1 MNTVIKQAYRGLRAN
16 PVRTLLTTL
25 GIVIGIATVIIVLSA
40 GAGFRSFINYQIEQ
54 FGSNAIY
61 VETRIPPTTKS
72 RAAGSGGGTSS
83 NQANQA
89 VQITTLK
96 SKDVEDVRRLP
107 GVLGAYGAVIGQKA
121 VAYGQI
127 QKNTFIF
134 GSSSDRFVIDKGK
147 LAAGRPYTEQEELA
161 LAQVA
166 VLGHD
171 LAQDLFGN
179 DNPIGKTVRIAN
191 LNFQVIGVYERRGSF
206 GFSNDDQQAF
216 IPLSTAQK
224 KLLGIDHLLYMVAQA
239 KDGNRTAPLVED
251 MRVLLRQNHAITDPA
266 KDDFTVQNQAQ
277 SLETFNTILKG
288 VTFLLIAVAAISLLV
303 GGVGI
308 MNIMYVVV
316 TERIAEIG
324 LKKAVGAKPK
334 DILLEFLVE
343 AVLLTLAGG
352 VLGILAGAGFAWVV
366 SIAANAFGFPW
377 AFSVPPSGIVLGL
390 GVAGGIGLV
399 FGVFPARRAS
409 KLDPIEALRYE

>member
-1 MNTVIKQAYRGLRAN
+1 MNTVLKQAYRGLRAN

-25 GIVIGIATVIIVLSA
+25 GIVIGIVTVIIVLSA
-40 GAGFRSFINYQIEQ
+40 GEGFRSFINYQIEQ
-54 FGSNAIY
+54 FGSNSIY

-72 RAAGSGGGTSS
+72 RAAGGGGG

-107 GVLGAYGAVIGQKA
+107 GVLGAYGAVIGQKV

-134 GSSSDRFVIDKGK
+134 GSSADRFIIDKGK
-147 LAAGRPYTEQEELA
+147 LSDGRPYTEQEELA
-161 LAQVA
+161 LAQVV

-179 DNPIGKTVRIAN
+179 DNPVGKTVRIAN

-239 KDGNRTAPLVED
+239 KDSDKTSPLVED
-251 MRVLLRQNHAITDPA
+251 MRLLLRQNHGISDPA

-343 AVLLTLAGG
+343 AILLTLAGG
-352 VLGILAGAGFAWVV
+352 VLGILAGAGFAYVV

-377 AFSVPPSGIVLGL
+377 AFAVPLSGILLGL

>member
-1 MNTVIKQAYRGLRAN
+1 MNTILKQAYRGLRAN

-40 GAGFRSFINYQIEQ
+40 GEGFRSFINYQIEQ
-54 FGSNAIY
+54 FGSNSIY

-72 RAAGSGGGTSS
+72 RASGSGGGVSG
-83 NQANQA
+83 NQASQA
-89 VQITTLK
+89 VQITSLK

-107 GVLGAYGAVIGQKA
+107 GVLGAYGAVIGQKV

-134 GSSSDRFVIDKGK
+134 GSSADRFVIDKGK
-147 LAAGRPYTEQEELA
+147 IATGRAYTEQEELA
-161 LAQVA
+161 LAQVT

-179 DNPIGKTVRIAN
+179 DNPVGKTVRIAN

-239 KDGNRTAPLVED
+239 KDSDKTSPLVED
-251 MRVLLRQNHAITDPA
+251 MRLLLRQNHGISDPA

-343 AVLLTLAGG
+343 AILLTLAGG
-352 VLGILAGAGFAWVV
+352 VLGILAGAGFAYVV

-377 AFSVPPSGIVLGL
+377 AFAVPLSGILLGL

>member
-1 MNTVIKQAYRGLRAN
+1 MTTPVVELPITGKVDSQFLR
-16 PVRTLLTTL
+16 
-25 GIVIGIATVIIVLSA
+25 
-40 GAGFRSFINYQIEQ
+40 
-54 FGSNAIY
+54 
-61 VETRIPPTTKS
+61 
-72 RAAGSGGGTSS
+72 
-83 NQANQA
+83 
-89 VQITTLK
+89 
-96 SKDVEDVRRLP
+96 D
-107 GVLGAYGAVIGQKA
+107 
-121 VAYGQI
+121 
-127 QKNTFIF
+127 
-134 GSSSDRFVIDKGK
+134 
-147 LAAGRPYTEQEELA
+147 LA
-161 LAQVA
+161 L
-166 VLGHD
+166 
-171 LAQDLFGN
+171 
-179 DNPIGKTVRIAN
+179 
-191 LNFQVIGVYERRGSF
+191 LN
-206 GFSNDDQQAF
+206 
-216 IPLSTAQK
+216 TA
-224 KLLGIDHLLYMVAQA
+224 MAA
-239 KDGNRTAPLVED
+239 
-251 MRVLLRQNHAITDPA
+251 
-266 KDDFTVQNQAQ
+266 QAQ

-352 VLGILAGAGFAWVV
+352 ALGIVVGAGFAWVV

-377 AFSVPPSGIVLGL
+377 AFSVPVSGILLGL

>member
-1 MNTVIKQAYRGLRAN
+1 MNRIFKQAMRGLTSN
-16 PVRTLLTTL
+16 PVRTMLTTL

-40 GAGFRSFINYQIEQ
+40 GEGFRSFINFQIDQ

-61 VETRIPPTTKS
+61 VETRIPPTTKT
-72 RAAGSGGGTSS
+72 RAAGGSGGS
-83 NQANQA
+83 NQASQA

-96 SKDVEDVRRLP
+96 SKDVADVKRLP
-107 GVLGAYGAVIGQKA
+107 NVLGAYGAVIGQKV

-134 GSSSDRFVIDKGK
+134 GSSADRFVIDKGV
-147 LAAGRPYTEQEELA
+147 LASGRPYTDQEELG
-161 LAQVA
+161 LAQVV
-166 VLGHD
+166 VLGFD

-179 DNPIGKTVRIAN
+179 DDPVGKTIRIAG

-224 KLLGIDHLLYMVAQA
+224 KILGIDHLLYMVAQA
-239 KDGNRTAPLVED
+239 KDTENAAVVVAD
-251 MRVLLRQNHAITDPA
+251 MEQTLRENHGITDPA
-266 KDDFTVQNQAQ
+266 KDDFSVQNQAQ
-277 SLETFNTILKG
+277 SLDTFNTILQG

-324 LKKAVGAKPK
+324 LKKALGAKPK
-334 DILLEFLVE
+334 DILWEFLVE
-343 AVLLTLAGG
+343 AILLTLLGG
-352 VLGILAGAGFAWVV
+352 VLGILFGAGLSYLLSVGANAAGFA
-366 SIAANAFGFPW
+366 W
-377 AFSVPPSGIVLGL
+377 AFSVPVSGILLGL